1 MPDYSRPVKVFDFF
15 CGCGGTS
22 AGMQAA
28 GMEIVF
34 GLDNDYDAGQTFQA
48 NFPKATF
55 ESKSIQDFGVEAL
68 HQHIELYTDAPLLFS
83 ACAPCQPFSLQ
94 RRGTLPKNDDRFGLL
109 GNFLPFVER
118 YQPDLLFI
126 ENVPGLRSR
135 NLGRS
140 QFEHF
145 TKILKDDLK
154 YHTQCDVVYAWDYG
168 VPQRRA
174 RLILLASRIGP
185 IGFPAKTHGP
195 ETAHPQYST
204 VADWIGDA
212 ERFPPIAAGETC
224 QDVQKH
230 RAAGLSP
237 LNLQRIQATSAGGD
251 WRDWPAELV
260 PECHEKFSGY
270 PDVYGRLEWDK
281 LAPTLTTRCISY
293 SNGRFGHPEQDRA
306 ISVREAACLQTFSD
320 EFIAQLQGGLTSQAR
335 QVGNAVP
342 MLLAQRFGEY
352 LIHHVKQ
359 LTEVPVPEPPHSD

>member
-1 MPDYSRPVKVFDFF
+1 MQGP
-15 CGCGGTS
+15 
-22 AGMQAA
+22 AG
-28 GMEIVF
+28 
-34 GLDNDYDAGQTFQA
+34 
-48 NFPKATF
+48 
-55 ESKSIQDFGVEAL
+55 
-68 HQHIELYTDAPLLFS
+68 
-83 ACAPCQPFSLQ
+83 
-94 RRGTLPKNDDRFGLL
+94 RGTGLTGVQSPGLL
-109 GNFLPFVER
+109 GVPEEAC
-118 YQPDLLFI
+118 DL
-126 ENVPGLRSR
+126 
-135 NLGRS
+135 
-140 QFEHF
+140 
-145 TKILKDDLK
+145 
-154 YHTQCDVVYAWDYG
+154 
-168 VPQRRA
+168 
-174 RLILLASRIGP
+174 
-185 IGFPAKTHGP
+185 
-195 ETAHPQYST
+195 ETAPAETKEGCRHPVVLRPEPQGDCDLGGGQGDMQGRRHGTANPQYAT

-237 LNLQRIQATSAGGD
+237 LNLQRIQAPPAGGD

-270 PDVYGRLEWDK
+270 PDVYGRLERDR

-306 ISVREAACLQTFSD
+306 ISVREAACLQTFSN

-359 LTEVPVPEPPHSD
+359 LTEAPVPGPPHSD